1 MCTVKQT
8 AGKKLS
14 NQFNISKVHS
24 LFSGFVV
31 VVVVGGG
38 GGGDSA
44 VYVCITFKK

>member
-31 VVVVGGG
+31 VVVSG

-44 VYVCITFKK
+44 VCVFVTFKK

>member
-31 VVVVGGG
+31 VTGG